1 MFILTVRIRLCK
13 ERLCGRLVTNVLQE
27 HNIIFSHPNGPFL
40 ASSHVPF
47 RQRQTRAS
55 RVVYNKQL
63 TKKQLLHNFSS

>member
-1 MFILTVRIRLCK
+1 MFILIVRISLCK

-27 HNIIFSHPNGPFL
+27 HIIFSHPNGPFL

-63 TKKQLLHNFSS
+63 TKKQLLHNISS